1 MEHKVWRNANVL
13 NDLADLV
20 GKDFLFF
27 GEVSRAWRSAWGS
40 RPTETRVM
48 TAHTS
53 VTQLRYSLEC
63 GLHLA
68 AELCAAAVEFGR
80 YVLQR

>member
-27 GEVSRAWRSAWGS
+27 GEVSRAWRSAWGN
-40 RPTETRVM
+40 RPPETRGM
-48 TAHTS
+48 TADTS
-53 VTQLRYSLEC
+53 AAQVLYSLE
-63 GLHLA
+63 LSLIHI
-68 AELCAAAVEFGR
+68 
-80 YVLQR
+80 